1 MTVSVPALPSRT
13 QPSRAQAVL
22 GAEHPGVVEKRR
34 SLIAALTIALT
45 LSLCGTALAAPL
57 PSQVSS
63 PAVGSQS
70 GATEQTSSDASSAAL
85 SPGTAADSHVA
96 PAVSS
101 DGGLGALA
109 IVLISVG
116 GAVALA
122 GVAYTATRFVHRGH
136 PAPS

>member
-1 MTVSVPALPSRT
+1 MTVSFPALRART
-13 QPSRAQAVL
+13 QLSRAQAVL
-22 GAEHPGVVEKRR
+22 GAV
-34 SLIAALTIALT
+34 TIALT

-70 GATEQTSSDASSAAL
+70 GAGEQTSSDAPSAAL
-85 SPGTAADSHVA
+85 SPGTTADSHAA

-101 DGGLGALA
+101 DGGLSAFA

-122 GVAYTATRFVHRGH
+122 GAAYTANRFVHRGH
-136 PAPS
+136 PVPS